1 VAFKRIFAAAA
12 SVALIT
18 APTMAVAQ
26 RATPAPT
33 APMVAP
39 ADETVNEG
47 SELRGGFV
55 IPLIAL
61 IAIILGL
68 CAAGVFCGD
77 NDKDLPTSP

>member
-1 VAFKRIFAAAA
+1 VAFKRILAAAA
-12 SVALIT
+12 SVALVT

-26 RATPAPT
+26 RSAPT
-33 APMVAP
+33 QAVQAIAP
-39 ADETVNEG
+39 ADETVDEG

-55 IPLIAL
+55 IPLVAL